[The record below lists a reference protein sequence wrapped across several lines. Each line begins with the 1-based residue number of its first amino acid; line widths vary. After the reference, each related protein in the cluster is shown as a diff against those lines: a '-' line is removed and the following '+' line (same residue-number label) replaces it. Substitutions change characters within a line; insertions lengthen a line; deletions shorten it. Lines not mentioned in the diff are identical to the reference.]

1 MLSSRFEFFVALRY
15 LKAKRKQAMISLIT
29 GISVL
34 GVAAGVMAMVIA
46 LAINAGF
53 RNTLQRNLLGATAH
67 VTILEKA
74 PSGGI
79 EKWRELIGEMRKM
92 PHVVAATPSLYG
104 QVFLSGPV
112 LSEGAV
118 LKGIDLD
125 SSAARADMLLH
136 LKQGSVDEVRDAA
149 GRPGLIL
156 GARLAER
163 TGMQMGNLVTVISPQ
178 GEMTPYGP
186 RPAYY
191 SFRVA
196 GIFESGFFDL
206 DSTFAFTSLKA
217 AQRVFSLDDVVNA
230 VELKVDDIYL
240 APDVARAVEQAA
252 GPKLAATHWM
262 EQNRQLLNALRMEKA
277 VTVVTIGLI
286 QLVAALNIL
295 ITLVMMGMEK
305 YRDIAILM
313 SMGARR
319 EQIQRIFLLHGV
331 LIGAVGTV
339 IGLVSGYTLSYLAD
353 RYRWINLDAEIY
365 SLSFVPFEPR
375 LLDGLWIAA
384 VALVVSLVATL
395 YPARSATRIS
405 PVEALRYE

>member
-1 MLSSRFEFFVALRY
+1 MLRSRFEFFVALRY

-46 LAINAGF
+46 LAINTGF

-67 VTILEKA
+67 VTILEKT

-79 EKWRELIGEMRKM
+79 ENWRKLVAVMRKL
-92 PHVVAATPSLYG
+92 PHVTSATPSLYG
-104 QVFLSGPV
+104 AVFLAGPV

-118 LKGIDLD
+118 LKGIDVD
-125 SSAARADMLLH
+125 SAAQRADMLLH
-136 LKQGSVDEVRDAA
+136 LKQGSLRDLRGKD

-163 TGMQMGNLVTVISPQ
+163 TGMLLGNLITVISPQ
-178 GEMTPYGP
+178 GELTPLGP
-186 RPAYY
+186 RPSYY
-191 SFRVA
+191 TFRVV
-196 GIFESGFFDL
+196 GIFESGFYDL
-206 DSTFAFTSLKA
+206 DSTFAFTSLRA

-230 VELKVDDIYL
+230 IELKVDDIYR
-240 APDVARAVEQAA
+240 APEIAKAAERAA

-319 EQIQRIFLLHGV
+319 EQIQRIFLLHGL
-331 LIGAVGTV
+331 LIGAVGTA
-339 IGLVSGYTLSYLAD
+339 IGLVSGYTLCFLAD
-353 RYRWINLDAEIY
+353 RYRWISLDAEIY

-375 LLDGLWIAA
+375 LLDGLWIA
-384 VALVVSLVATL
+384 VLALAVSLVATL

>member
-1 MLSSRFEFFVALRY
+1 
-15 LKAKRKQAMISLIT
+15 
-29 GISVL
+29 
-34 GVAAGVMAMVIA
+34 
-46 LAINAGF
+46 
-53 RNTLQRNLLGATAH
+53 
-67 VTILEKA
+67 
-74 PSGGI
+74 
-79 EKWRELIGEMRKM
+79 
-92 PHVVAATPSLYG
+92 
-104 QVFLSGPV
+104 
-112 LSEGAV
+112 
-118 LKGIDLD
+118 
-125 SSAARADMLLH
+125 MLLH
-136 LKQGSVDEVRDAA
+136 LKQGSVDEVREAA

-240 APDVARAVEQAA
+240 APDIARAVEQAA

-353 RYRWINLDAEIY
+353 RYRWISLDAEIY

>member
-1 MLSSRFEFFVALRY
+1 VLRSRFEFFVALRY

-34 GVAAGVMAMVIA
+34 GVAAGVMAMVVA

-79 EKWRELIGEMRKM
+79 EKWRELIARMRTL
-92 PHVVAATPSLYG
+92 PHVTAATPSLYG
-104 QVFLSGPV
+104 AVFLSGPV

-118 LKGIDLD
+118 LKGIDLN
-125 SSAARADMLLH
+125 SSAQRADMLLH
-136 LKQGSVDEVRDAA
+136 LKQGSIDAVRGAG

-163 TGMQMGNLVTVISPQ
+163 TGMQVGNLVTVISPQ

-196 GIFESGFFDL
+196 GIFESGFYDL
-206 DSTFAFTSLKA
+206 DSTFAFTSLDS
-217 AQRVFSLDDVVNA
+217 AQRVFSLEDVVNA
-230 VELKVDDIYL
+230 VELKVDDIYR
-240 APDVARAVEQAA
+240 APDIARAAEQTA

-277 VTVVTIGLI
+277 VTIVTIGLI

-319 EQIQRIFLLHGV
+319 EQIQRIFLLHGL
-331 LIGAVGTV
+331 LIGAVGIV
-339 IGLVSGYTLSYLAD
+339 IGLVSGYTLCYLAD
-353 RYRWINLDAEIY
+353 HYRWISLDAEIY

-384 VALVVSLVATL
+384 VALAVSLVATL

>member
-1 MLSSRFEFFVALRY
+1 MLRSRFEFFIALRY

-34 GVAAGVMAMVIA
+34 GVAAGVMAMVVA
-46 LAINAGF
+46 LAINTGF

-79 EKWRELIGEMRKM
+79 EKWRELIARMRTL
-92 PHVVAATPSLYG
+92 PHVTSATPSLYG
-104 QVFLSGPV
+104 AVFLSGPV

-118 LKGIDLD
+118 LKGIDVD
-125 SSAARADMLLH
+125 SAAQRADMLLH
-136 LKQGSVDEVRDAA
+136 LKQGSLDGLRGND

-163 TGMQMGNLVTVISPQ
+163 TGMLMGNLITVISPQ
-178 GEMTPYGP
+178 GEMTPLGP
-186 RPAYY
+186 RPSYHT
-191 SFRVA
+191 FRVA
-196 GIFESGFFDL
+196 GIFESGFYDL
-206 DSTFAFTSLKA
+206 DSTFAFTSLRA

-230 VELKVDDIYL
+230 VELKVDDIYR
-240 APDVARAVEQAA
+240 APAIAQAAERAA

-262 EQNRQLLNALRMEKA
+262 EQNHQLLNALRMEKA
-277 VTVVTIGLI
+277 VTVITIGLI

-319 EQIQRIFLLHGV
+319 EQIQRIFLLHGL
-331 LIGAVGTV
+331 LIGAVGTA
-339 IGLVSGYTLSYLAD
+339 IGLVSGYTLCFLAD
-353 RYRWINLDAEIY
+353 RYRWISLDAEIY

-384 VALVVSLVATL
+384 VALAVSLVATL

>member
-1 MLSSRFEFFVALRY
+1 VLSSRFEFFVALRY

-74 PSGGI
+74 PSGGV
-79 EKWRELIGEMRKM
+79 EKWRELIGEMMKM

-136 LKQGSVDEVRDAA
+136 LKQGSVNQVRDAA

-206 DSTFAFTSLKA
+206 DSTFAFTSLRA

-353 RYRWINLDAEIY
+353 RYRWISLDAEIY